1 MIEEQCERS
10 QRKHRRESAEAV
22 TRRVQDMFFPPVPG
36 LLTSHAHAADDVTAS
51 WLAAPPGW
59 LAGCGRPAYDFLG
72 KSEGD
77 FKSESCKKAF
87 FDREKPCKSH
97 NFENFLNKN

>member
-1 MIEEQCERS
+1 MPMLLMTS
-10 QRKHRRESAEAV
+10 RRHGWL
-22 TRRVQDMFFPPVPG
+22 RRLAG
-36 LLTSHAHAADDVTAS
+36 
-51 WLAAPPGW
+51 WLA
-59 LAGCGRPAYDFLG
+59 AGCGRPAYDFLG

-97 NFENFLNKN
+97 NFAKFLNKN